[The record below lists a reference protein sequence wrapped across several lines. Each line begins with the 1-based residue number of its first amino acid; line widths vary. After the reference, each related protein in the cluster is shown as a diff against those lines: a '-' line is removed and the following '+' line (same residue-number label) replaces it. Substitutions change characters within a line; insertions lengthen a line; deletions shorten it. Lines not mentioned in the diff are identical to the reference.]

1 MTIYCGSISSSEREI
16 CGAAFTTSFRIT
28 SLEFDWL
35 HIVFVYISIRLQRG
49 ASIEAMFVV
58 DFIVVMLE
66 YGEITYEDLRLRSHL
81 QL

>member
-1 MTIYCGSISSSEREI
+1 M
-16 CGAAFTTSFRIT
+16 
-28 SLEFDWL
+28 
-35 HIVFVYISIRLQRG
+35 FVYISIRLQRG
-49 ASIEAMFVV
+49 ASIEAMFVVVV